1 MKLAQPFIFST
12 EYPKTRLRQKLHT
25 RLIISQI
32 TPNYLWLGEVT
43 VRRALSNFRRK
54 SAEAKLKQALF
65 WLAWMFVYVHFSEK
79 VHASEN
85 SMVATDYLF
94 AESTI
99 EIPSEL
105 PPEGWL
111 PFDPIRSDLK
121 PQKSK
126 SLWIRF
132 RISNWESRQ
141 DESLGFEKIYTR
153 FKFFKNNELIE
164 SYGTAGGYAG
174 LPPQLIQLPTP
185 EKNSLFFMKTD
196 SDHTRIGP
204 VGQIKLGPHSE
215 FILDY
220 FQNDAVKLAVISC
233 LGLLSLAGF
242 ILFALYRTVTTYL
255 YLALFSLCGLLYLTA
270 GLQSRLIFGLNP
282 VALGN
287 AGYMALYCAPY
298 FFIEFYKRIFSLTSL
313 PVYLS
318 TLQRISFTF
327 PLLAMISA
335 AFFPLGLMSALTPY
349 YLVAV
354 PLFLGILIHA
364 ITSLR
369 SHPYA
374 RTFFSGFVLLL
385 FAGTWEAANE
395 VRIINSNVKI
405 LPVGLLGFYLTLTT
419 MQGQFFAQLFR
430 TAKQNAENEA
440 IAKQRLQRVLDCT
453 NILAQSRNY
462 KSLFEAVAKNISSEL
477 KIIGEIYS
485 IDFLF
490 SDIKANISDDT
501 NDTLH
506 HFTYQVV
513 SPDEP
518 GTLNEVIQDGNRN
531 VSESQ
536 RDKLTSLPGIYSA
549 GYHESIGG
557 PSTTLTV
564 PIDFGVF
571 YGAVVVRKYGA
582 NEFSI
587 AEREEF
593 ISFINSIAAALLI
606 SLKNIDYV
614 TDVKKKSVMDSQ
626 MDAAR
631 AQQFALLP
639 IAPEIENISYVSFNR
654 SAGKTGGDWH
664 DCFYDERNQ
673 RLYITI
679 GDVTGHDFAASII
692 TGVAAGAV
700 RAWKEHSADSICPAP
715 KALEEMACLTNRVL
729 CSSSQGLKFMTMIFI
744 CLELESGVLH
754 IINAGHPHPFHL
766 SDSKKPI
773 TLAMSGHIL
782 GQSTEYEFQSESIQ
796 LQENDRIFL
805 YTDGLFDNESLN
817 GEKLKRRSFIN
828 LWKNVDDY
836 DRNFNN
842 FVNELNNVWKESE
855 LEDDVTCVMLGW
867 RKPIENRHEAA

>member
-1 MKLAQPFIFST
+1 MRVRKGCATI
-12 EYPKTRLRQKLHT
+12 
-25 RLIISQI
+25 
-32 TPNYLWLGEVT
+32 LW
-43 VRRALSNFRRK
+43 RRAEAGVKRALVGLVSLFLCLHILS
-54 SAEAKLKQALF
+54 E
-65 WLAWMFVYVHFSEK
+65 

-85 SMVATDYLF
+85 NVIATDYLF

-99 EIPSEL
+99 ELPSEL
-105 PPEGWL
+105 PREGWQ
-111 PFDPIRSDLK
+111 PFDPVRSNLT

-126 SLWIRF
+126 SLWIKF
-132 RISNWESRQ
+132 IIFDLKSRP
-141 DESLGFEKIYTR
+141 DRSLGFEKIFTR
-153 FKFFKNNELIE
+153 FKFFKNDELIE

-174 LPPQLIQLPTP
+174 LPPQLIQLPKP
-185 EKNSLFFMKTD
+185 DDDALFFMKTD

-204 VGQIKLGPHSE
+204 VGQIRLGQRSE

-220 FQNDAVKLAVISC
+220 FQKDAIKLAVISC

-242 ILFALYRTVTTYL
+242 ILFALYRNVTTYL
-255 YLALFSLCGLLYLTA
+255 YLALFSLSGLLYLAA
-270 GLQSRLIFGLNP
+270 GLQSRLVFGLNP
-282 VALGN
+282 VVLGN
-287 AGYMALYCAPY
+287 AGYLALYCAPY
-298 FFIEFYKRIFSLTSL
+298 FFTEFYRRIFSLTTL
-313 PVYLS
+313 PRYLI
-318 TLQRISFTF
+318 TLKRISLVF
-327 PLLAMISA
+327 PFLAMISA
-335 AFFPLGLMSALTPY
+335 LFLPLGLMSALTPF
-349 YLVAV
+349 YLVAI

-364 ITSLR
+364 LTNLR
-369 SHPYA
+369 AHPYA
-374 RTFFSGFVLLL
+374 RTFFAGFVVLLT
-385 FAGTWEAANE
+385 AGIWEAANE
-395 VRIINSNVKI
+395 VRIINSNIRI
-405 LPVGLLGFYLTLTT
+405 LPLGLLGFYLTLTT

-477 KIIGEIYS
+477 KITGEIYS

-490 SDIKANISDDT
+490 SDIKANINDDT

-513 SPDEP
+513 SPNEP
-518 GTLNEVIQDGNRN
+518 GTLNEVIQDDSRN
-531 VSESQ
+531 TSDSQ

-549 GYHESIGG
+549 GSHESLGG

-571 YGAVVVRKYGA
+571 YGAVVVRKYGVS
-582 NEFSI
+582 EFSI

-614 TDVKKKSVMDSQ
+614 TDVKMKAVMDSQ
-626 MDAAR
+626 LDAAR

-639 IAPEIENISYVSFNR
+639 NAPEIENISFVSFNR

-664 DCFYDERNQ
+664 DCFFDKHNQ

-679 GDVTGHDFAASII
+679 GDVTGHDFASSII

-700 RAWKEHSADSICPAP
+700 RAWKEYCMNTTGPAP
-715 KALEEMACLTNRVL
+715 QALEEVARLTNKVI
-729 CSSSQGLKFMTMIFI
+729 CSTSQGLKFMTMIFM
-744 CLELESGVLH
+744 CLELKTGALH

-766 SDSKKPI
+766 SGPNKPV
-773 TLAMSGHIL
+773 TLAISGHIL
-782 GQSTEYEFQSESIQ
+782 GQSTEHDFQSESVQ
-796 LQENDRIFL
+796 LQDNDRIFL

-817 GEKLKRRSFIN
+817 GEKLKRRSFVN
-828 LWKNVDDY
+828 FWNNAQDYESRFDD
-836 DRNFNN
+836 
-842 FVNELNNVWKESE
+842 FVAELSHVWKDTE

-867 RKPIENRHEAA
+867 RKPLENRNTAA